1 MSRNYIKDP
10 REVVKPG
17 DIVKVKV
24 LDFEVAR
31 KRISLTLR
39 LADEVGTKKDAPG
52 MQRDNGARNPSRMT
66 SSAPRKQES
75 SSGGGALA
83 EALRRAAEKNNGK
96 RA

>member
-1 MSRNYIKDP
+1 
-10 REVVKPG
+10 VVKPG

-39 LADEVGTKKDAPG
+39 LDDEVGDKKDAPG
-52 MQRDNGARNPSRMT
+52 MQRDNSSRNPARMT
-66 SSAPRKQES
+66 SSAPRQQE

-83 EALRRAAEKNNGK
+83 EAMRRAAEKNGGK